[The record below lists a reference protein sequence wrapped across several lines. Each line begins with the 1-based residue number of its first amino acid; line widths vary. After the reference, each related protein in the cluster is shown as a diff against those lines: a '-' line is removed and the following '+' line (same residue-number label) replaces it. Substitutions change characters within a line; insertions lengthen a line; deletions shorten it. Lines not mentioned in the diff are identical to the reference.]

1 MQVHKMKHIV
11 TIKGQP
17 VIDIYESFD
26 GSYWFATEKAWKQDS
41 LIHGQ
46 IYKRDQIL
54 FGYVRLSSCPQ
65 FAEFGYFSEAE
76 LKRLGTWVWKV
87 PRRNWFAC
95 PEVDVQQVPESE
107 AELASGRETQPGP
120 SIHTQTFVRRW
131 IENGN

>member
-1 MQVHKMKHIV
+1 MQVHKMKDIV

-41 LIHGQ
+41 LIRGK
-46 IYKRDQIL
+46 IYKNDQIF
-54 FGYVRLSSCPQ
+54 FGYVKLSHCPQ

-76 LKRLGTWVWKV
+76 LRRLGNWVWKV
-87 PRRNWFAC
+87 PRRNWPVC
-95 PEVDVQQVPESE
+95 PEIEVQNMPDSE
-107 AELASGRETQPGP
+107 VELASGRETQPGP
-120 SIHTQTFVRRW
+120 SIHAQTSVRRW

>member
-41 LIHGQ
+41 LIDGK
-46 IYKRDQIL
+46 IYKRDQIF

-76 LKRLGTWVWKV
+76 LKQLGNWVWKV
-87 PRRNWFAC
+87 PRGNWFAC
-95 PEVDVQQVPESE
+95 PEVDVQRVPESKGE
-107 AELASGRETQPGP
+107 VASGRETQPGP
-120 SIHTQTFVRRW
+120 SIHAQTSVRRW

>member
-1 MQVHKMKHIV
+1 MKHII

-41 LIHGQ
+41 LIDGQ
-46 IYKRDQIL
+46 IYARDQIL
-54 FGYVRLSSCPQ
+54 FGYVKLSSCPQ

-76 LKRLGTWVWKV
+76 LKRLGNWVWKV
-87 PRRNWFAC
+87 SRRDWPVC
-95 PEVDVQQVPESE
+95 PEIEVQKIPDSE
-107 AELASGRETQPGP
+107 VGLASGRETEPGP
-120 SIHTQTFVRRW
+120 SIDTQTSVRRW